1 MNTNKV
7 LKLNGALLD
16 KEQLQKHLEKI
27 AVSHNLNNKSN
38 KNTYPIPQMLQNFEF
53 IKEVYKLLNE
63 HVKLGIT
70 IHPAGEWL
78 LDNFY
83 IIEETVKQVEKEL
96 TVKKYTNFIGIANGS
111 YEGFARV
118 YVLASEIVAYTE
130 GKIEKNDLIKYIE
143 SYQTKRTLNMDEIW
157 NIGLFIQIAIINNIK
172 EVCEKICSSQIQK
185 YKVENIAERLIENKS
200 KSDIKFTDV
209 NHISKYAFKDM
220 RYSFVEY
227 MAYTLK
233 RYGKKG
239 YQYLKALEEMV
250 EMTGSTVSDIIKKE
264 HFDIAVKKVLMSNY
278 ITSIKKIQRIDFLEI
293 FQKLN
298 GVEEIL
304 NNDPANVYSKMDYKT
319 KAYYRNKIKEI
330 STKTKISEI
339 YIAKKILEISNKS
352 PKNTKQEHVGYYL
365 IDNGIDE
372 LYEQLNYKLNK
383 KMDSNKKT
391 KIYILA
397 ITLFSIII
405 SALMSL
411 TLNSKN
417 SWILIISFIVFLIP
431 ASEIVIQIIQY
442 ILSKFVKPKMI
453 PKIDFSNG
461 IDKQN
466 ETIVVIP
473 TILKS
478 KEKVREL
485 MNKLEVFYLANK
497 SDNIYFEL
505 LGDCSESK
513 NEEEKFDKEVVEEGV
528 KQANKLNQKYNKNEK
543 PIFHFLYRSRVWN
556 NSEGCY
562 LGWERK
568 RGLLNEFNNYMLNI
582 NKGSFRVN
590 TLEENNPIENLKYVI
605 TLDADTDLILES
617 AFELV
622 GAMAHIL
629 NKPIIDKNKNI
640 VTNGY
645 GIIQPRVGVNLDIS
659 YKNLFTKIFAGA
671 GGIDSYT
678 NAISD
683 IYQDNFNE
691 GIFTG
696 KGIYDIS
703 VFSNVMKDA
712 IPENTV
718 LSHDL
723 LEGNYLRCGLAS
735 DIMLMDGYPTKY
747 LSFMSR
753 LSRWIRGDWQIAKW
767 LRKNINT
774 KNGKVKNPL
783 NLLSKYK
790 IFDNLRRSL
799 LEVSILVG
807 YIYLTI
813 LNIILNVKSFTTILI
828 LYLVAIL
835 PFILEIVNAIIFKKE
850 GEKKQKDFAP
860 RITGLKGAFLRLI
873 ITFGC
878 LPYKAY
884 ISLKA
889 IIKTLYRCNISKKHL
904 LEWTTSEESEKQSK
918 GDVGS
923 YYKNMFI
930 NIIFA
935 VISYITYPNLVFA
948 IIAIL
953 WIITPY
959 IMCKISKEKV
969 VKTELEKLTKQEQQ
983 YVLEIGNKTW
993 KFFEEFLNKENNYLI
1008 TDNYQ
1013 PDRKEKTVPRTSST
1027 NIGLSLLAV
1036 ISAYDLHY
1044 INLDKCL
1051 ELLNNIITSIQNLE
1065 KWNGHLYNWYNT
1077 KTLKPLIP
1085 RYISTVDSGNFV
1097 GYLYVVRS
1105 FLNNIVLSTEETANS
1120 VNNIVSTISQLIENT
1135 NFSVL
1140 YDNEHQIFS
1149 IGFNIEEN
1157 KLTDSYYDLLASEAR
1172 QASLVA
1178 IAKKDVPVK
1187 HWKSLSRTITR
1198 LNGYSGLISWSG
1210 TAFEYLMPNINI
1222 PKYEGSLLDESCKF
1236 MIMSQIEYGKKLNIP
1251 WGISEAAFNV
1261 KDLHSN
1267 YQYKAFGIPWLG
1279 LKRGLADEVVVSS
1292 YGSILAINDEAKE
1305 VVKNLKLLERYG
1317 MNDKY
1322 GFYESIDFTPQ
1333 RVEKKKN
1340 ASVVKTYM
1348 AHHQGLILL
1357 SINNLF
1363 NNNILQKRFI
1373 DNAQIK
1379 AISILLQERKPDR
1392 YIVTKEDKEK
1402 VEKLKYIDY
1411 EDYIKN
1417 TYTKIDER
1425 LITGNVIANENY
1437 TIAMNQKGVGFSKY
1451 KDIYINRYKVTDDY
1465 LQGIFFYI
1473 KNIKTKDIWTTNYT
1487 QNNLNKSNYEIS
1499 FMPDKDEVK
1508 IRNGNIKS
1516 KVVTTIDSNNPIEIR
1531 RLTLENIGNEEEI
1544 LEVSSYF
1551 EPVLS
1556 NKQQEYAHPAFNN
1569 LFLMFEFDDETNSL
1583 IVTRKNRNENES
1595 QIFLATSLFT
1605 SKENIG
1611 ELEYEIDKEKLIGRG
1626 NLNIPN
1632 MIKNSLPFSKK
1643 IGYVTESVVALK
1655 RIIKLKPK
1663 EVVNLDLVM
1672 SIDYSKENAIQN
1684 LQKYK
1689 TPENV
1694 KRVFELAKAKIEAE
1708 SRYLRIK
1715 GRDIANYQRMLSY
1728 IIFQNPSRAVNMLKA
1743 KKRKYKQS
1751 ELWKYGISGDLP
1763 IILVEIKDVND
1774 AYVINEVLKAYEFFK
1789 TKNINVD
1796 IVIIDE
1802 EKHSYENYVREEIE
1816 NSILNNQMVHLKN
1829 IKGGIYTV
1837 IANELEKNDLDLLK
1851 FMASIIINSKKGG
1864 IENNITEIEEEYLE
1878 NYKSVGKQ
1886 DDTLVIL
1893 NSEEENVDIIE
1904 NNKELKYYNEY
1915 GGFSEDGKEYL
1926 IKVNKNNR
1934 LPTVWSHIMANEKF
1948 GTIVTENMG
1957 GYSWYKNSRLYRIS
1971 SWENSASYDIPSEVI
1986 YIKDVVNKQVWSLGL
2001 NPMPDDN
2008 NYNIIYGFG
2017 YAKYIHKCDGIEQEL
2032 EVFVPKNDSL
2042 KVGILK
2048 LKNTTPNKKKLK
2060 LIYYA
2065 KIVIGE
2071 DIIKS
2076 DNYINLD
2083 FDKNAN
2089 TIYLNNLY
2097 NSEIDTAT
2105 AYVSCSENIQSYT
2118 GDKTFFFGNGGLSN
2132 PDGIKKLSLNNENSL
2147 GKSSCI
2153 AYEVEVEIESFSE
2166 KEISLILGVEENKID
2181 IKNMSYKYSK
2191 IQNCKQE
2198 LYCIKNYWKDF
2209 LRKITSVYTSRIYK
2223 YNFKWLDCISN
2234 Y

>member
-405 SALMSL
+405 SALVSL

-497 SDNIYFEL
+497 SDNIYFAL

-513 NEEEKFDKEVVEEGV
+513 NEEEKFDKEVVEEGL

-1379 AISILLQERKPDR
+1379 AISILLQERKPDK

-1743 KKRKYKQS
+1743 KKRKYKQN

>member
-397 ITLFSIII
+397 ITIFSIII

-497 SDNIYFEL
+497 SDNIYFAL

-513 NEEEKFDKEVVEEGV
+513 NEEEKFDKEVVEEGL

-703 VFSNVMKDA
+703 VFSNVMKNA

-969 VKTELEKLTKQEQQ
+969 VKTELEKLNKQEQQ

-1379 AISILLQERKPDR
+1379 AISILLQERKPDK

-1886 DDTLVIL
+1886 DNTLVIL

-1948 GTIVTENMG
+1948 GTIVTESMG

-2097 NSEIDTAT
+2097 NSEIDTET

-2132 PDGIKKLSLNNENSL
+2132 PDGIKKISLNNENSL

>member
-497 SDNIYFEL
+497 SDNIYFAL

-513 NEEEKFDKEVVEEGV
+513 NEEEKFDKEVVEEGL

-1379 AISILLQERKPDR
+1379 AISILLQERKPDK

-1743 KKRKYKQS
+1743 KKRKYKQN

>member
-497 SDNIYFEL
+497 SDNIYFAL

-513 NEEEKFDKEVVEEGV
+513 NEEEKFDKEVVEEGL

-1379 AISILLQERKPDR
+1379 AISILLQERKPDK

-1451 KDIYINRYKVTDDY
+1451 KDIYINRYKATDDY

-1948 GTIVTENMG
+1948 GTIVTESMG

-1971 SWENSASYDIPSEVI
+1971 SWENSANYDIPSEVI
-1986 YIKDVVNKQVWSLGL
+1986 YMKDVENKQIWSLGL

-2008 NYNIIYGFG
+2008 NYNVIYGFG
-2017 YAKYIHKCDGIEQEL
+2017 YAKYIHKCNGIEQKL

>member
-497 SDNIYFEL
+497 SDNIYFVL

-513 NEEEKFDKEVVEEGV
+513 NEEEKFDKEVVEEGL

-1379 AISILLQERKPDR
+1379 AISILLQERKPDK

-1743 KKRKYKQS
+1743 KKRKYKQN